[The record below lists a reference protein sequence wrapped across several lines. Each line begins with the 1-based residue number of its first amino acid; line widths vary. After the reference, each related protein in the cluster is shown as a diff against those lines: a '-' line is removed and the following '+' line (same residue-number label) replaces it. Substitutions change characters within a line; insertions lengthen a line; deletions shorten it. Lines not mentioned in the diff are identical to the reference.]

1 MEQSASQA
9 GIHPAWHRD
18 FRRVQWVDAPLA
30 AKRIAIL
37 DPFEIECRLLG
48 ALAEAHGHDVVARRD
63 PDDFLAGIAEA
74 PPHIAFVHA
83 GYEPVLRFPTAVRAL
98 PPIVLIDSFNI
109 GRRCHAH
116 VRADFG
122 PFPALRFP
130 IGLAEIAE
138 AIRLHA
144 R

>member
-1 MEQSASQA
+1 MPRTDLR
-9 GIHPAWHRD
+9 G
-18 FRRVQWVDAPLA
+18 VQWADAPRTA
-30 AKRIAIL
+30 VEAKRIAVL
-37 DPFEIECRLLG
+37 DPYEIECRLLG
-48 ALAEAHGHDVVARRD
+48 ALAKAHGHDVVGCRD
-63 PDDFLAGIAEA
+63 PDDFLAGIGEA

-83 GYEPVLRFPTAVRAL
+83 CYEPVLRFAAETRAL
-98 PPIVLIDSFNI
+98 PPIVLVDSFNI

-122 PFPALRFP
+122 AFPALRFP
-130 IGLAEIAE
+130 IGLAEIAK